1 MFRRFIPTRV
11 GNTTAPVSCVRPRA
25 VHPHA
30 CGEYIQA
37 RRNGI
42 WRDGSSPR
50 VWGIRTTVTL
60 AMLYLRFI
68 PTRVGNTTSAV
79 PRFNADAVHPHACGE
94 YSRTVLR
101 TASIC
106 GSSPRVWGIPL
117 GEVTN
122 PTGRRF
128 IPTRVGNTHGWPT
141 TPRLHPVHPHA
152 CGEYDVSAFFFGHIS
167 GSSPRVWGI
176 LSPYTSQVLCNRFI
190 PTRVGNTNCDRFPL
204 PVGPVHPH
212 ACGEYGSRGTHAWG
226 ASGSSPRVWGIRYAP
241 IMTVM

>member
-1 MFRRFIPTRV
+1 MWGIPLAHQDDDVFRRFIPTRV

-128 IPTRVGNTHGWPT
+128 IPTRVGNTLPLRYA
-141 TPRLHPVHPHA
+141 PMLLPVHPHA
-152 CGEYDVSAFFFGHIS
+152 CGEYS
-167 GSSPRVWGI
+167 
-176 LSPYTSQVLCNRFI
+176 LL
-190 PTRVGNTNCDRFPL
+190 
-204 PVGPVHPH
+204 
-212 ACGEYGSRGTHAWG
+212 
-226 ASGSSPRVWGIRYAP
+226 
-241 IMTVM
+241 